1 MATGQSAVERGYV
14 LCGAARTGST
24 LLSRALRDTGVLG
37 YPQEYFNP
45 RAIAL
50 AHGERYPK
58 SRTGQIAEI
67 FRRGQSD
74 NGVYALKLFAD
85 QFDALRG
92 FDWAVGLPNLH
103 FVTLERRDLLGQ
115 AMSWVRASQ
124 SQQWDSDQQILRVP
138 RYDEAAIGRAL
149 EKFARARAR
158 WQIYFARNAIAPL
171 ILVYEDMVDTL
182 PETIRAIAAL
192 VGVSGLPDD
201 LPHCSQ
207 MQVQRDAVSE
217 EWRSRFVASKHDLAI
232 FDRLKTWR
240 FRP

>member
-1 MATGQSAVERGYV
+1 MDTDISTVERGYV
-14 LCGAARTGST
+14 LCGTARTGST

-50 AHGERYPK
+50 APGERYPK
-58 SRTGQIAEI
+58 TRTAQVAEI

-85 QFDALRG
+85 QFDALAG
-92 FDWAVGLPNLH
+92 FDWAGRLPNLH

-124 SQQWDSDQQILRVP
+124 SQQWDSDQQALRTP
-138 RYDEAAIGRAL
+138 RYDEAAIERAL
-149 EKFARARAR
+149 EKFASERAR
-158 WQIYFARNAIAPL
+158 WQLYFARNGRAPL
-171 ILVYEDMVDTL
+171 ALTYEDMAAAL

-192 VGVSGLPDD
+192 VGVSDLPDD

-207 MQVQRDAVSE
+207 MQVQRDDLSE
-217 EWRSRFVASKHDLAI
+217 EWRSRFMTTKRDLAR
-232 FDRLKTWR
+232 FDRLRRWR
-240 FRP
+240 FRL